1 MFDIYRNRNTL
12 KLTILLVAIVI
23 GSASIWY
30 TNRLVGRLA
39 EGERRQIDL
48 YAKGLKS
55 LTDPNTDGAGMG
67 LIFEEIIN
75 ANRNIPV
82 ILADET
88 GYPLSH
94 KNVDPP
100 KKLSKKEEEE
110 FFKKEIEEMKLQHE
124 PIVIE
129 FAGLKNFIYYK
140 NSRLLTQLKYYP
152 WIQLTIIGVFG
163 VLAYLAFSYS
173 RRSEQNRVWVG
184 MAKETAHQLGTPLS
198 SLMAW
203 VEIFKADPNI
213 DNSIVQEL
221 EKDVDRLEMI
231 TSRFSNIGSVPVLK
245 NENLPDSIYATLRYI
260 QARVSG
266 KISITMENHLGG
278 NNLVK
283 FNKALFEWVIE
294 NLVKNAV
301 DAIEEAGEIKVILSR
316 AGGDKIY
323 IDIQDTGKGMNK
335 VVARNVFK
343 PGFTTKSRGW
353 GLGLTLV
360 KRIVENYHEGKIFVL
375 QSTPGEGTTFRIIL

>member
-12 KLTILLVAIVI
+12 KLTILLIAVVI
-23 GSASIWY
+23 GTASIWY
-30 TNRLVGRLA
+30 TNRLVERLA

-55 LTDPNTDGAGMG
+55 ITDPNTDGAGMG

-75 ANRNIPV
+75 ANRSIPV
-82 ILADET
+82 ILADEN

-94 KNVDPP
+94 KNVDVS
-100 KKLSKKEEEE
+100 KGLSKKAEEA

-140 NSRLLTQLKYYP
+140 NSKLLTQLKYYP

-213 DNSIVQEL
+213 DDTIVQEL

-245 NENLPDSIYATLRYI
+245 EEDLPESINATLKYL

-266 KISITMENHLGG
+266 KISIRLVNHLGADSM
-278 NNLVK
+278 VK

-301 DAIEEAGEIKVILSR
+301 DAIEEAGEINVILSKGN
-316 AGGDKIY
+316 GGKIL

-360 KRIVENYHEGKIFVL
+360 KRIVENYHEGKISVL
-375 QSTPGEGTTFRIIL
+375 NSAPGVGTTFRIIL